1 MRCPRLPAM
10 TPSDDRRFAAL
21 GLLVERAA
29 VMEIALR
36 LTFCALVGGRYAAVV
51 AAGQETHW
59 LIENCD
65 AIVRQRGDIQPE
77 QQDAIRTA
85 LRACRDANRDRNR
98 LVHDA
103 WGTGPDGAPA
113 VMQSLRHSYQ
123 VGGREWTA
131 EQILAG
137 ADGVAAA
144 QHQLLTTAED
154 ALGQSSLEAAGQLLA
169 AEARRGTN
177 SPS

>member
-1 MRCPRLPAM
+1 M
-10 TPSDDRRFAAL
+10 TPPDDQRFAAL

-36 LTFCALVGGRYAAVV
+36 MAFCALIGGRYAAVV

-65 AIVRQRGDIQPE
+65 AVVRQRGDVPPDR
-77 QQDAIRTA
+77 QDAIRSA

-103 WGTGPDGAPA
+103 WGTGPDGTPA
-113 VMQSLRHSYQ
+113 VMQSLRHSYH
-123 VGGREWTA
+123 VSGREWTA
-131 EQILAG
+131 EQILA
-137 ADGVAAA
+137 AAAGVAAA
-144 QHQLLTTAED
+144 QHQLLTTVED
-154 ALGQSSLEAAGQLLA
+154 ALGHGSLETAGQLLA
-169 AEARRGTN
+169 SEARHGMN